1 MHLQL
6 WVKLL
11 KPCLNLLLPFL
22 QILNLLKQDI
32 IKILNLASFPRLP
45 NLEQLVISH
54 GEGCELC
61 SKLLGARLELVVE
74 FVELLLLLVDFFEC
88 DVHFKYIE

>member
-1 MHLQL
+1 MFQSGLD
-6 WVKLL
+6 
-11 KPCLNLLLPFL
+11 LLLPLL

-32 IKILNLASFPRLP
+32 IKILNLPSLPRLP

-54 GEGCELC
+54 REGCKLR
-61 SKLLGARLELVVE
+61 SKLLRTRLELIVE
-74 FVELLLLLVDFFEC
+74 FVELLLLLVDLFEC